1 MQPRPQLSARAE
13 GAWMKACKHRT
24 KIGDVD
30 DGSKPCPALHKR
42 VGKVQS
48 EGNGGEETQPLYQ
61 RGPER
66 RAGKL
71 GCDVDGPSIMAA
83 AAVFRR
89 WELNLETEGSLL
101 LSRAGPLLCIL
112 LQSAALMHS
121 ESMQPGCVASQ
132 HKWKGHTTNDV
143 FLKN

>member
-48 EGNGGEETQPLYQ
+48 EGNGGGGNATSLSAGTGEE
-61 RGPER
+61 
-66 RAGKL
+66 
-71 GCDVDGPSIMAA
+71 
-83 AAVFRR
+83 
-89 WELNLETEGSLL
+89 
-101 LSRAGPLLCIL
+101 SRQTGL
-112 LQSAALMHS
+112 
-121 ESMQPGCVASQ
+121 
-132 HKWKGHTTNDV
+132 
-143 FLKN
+143 

>member
-1 MQPRPQLSARAE
+1 MSTA
-13 GAWMKACKHRT
+13 
-24 KIGDVD
+24 
-30 DGSKPCPALHKR
+30 
-42 VGKVQS
+42 
-48 EGNGGEETQPLYQ
+48 GEWGRFNQRGTQPLYQ

-71 GCDVDGPSIMAA
+71 GCDVDGPSIMTDA

-89 WELNLETEGSLL
+89 SELNLETEGSLL

-132 HKWKGHTTNDV
+132 HKCKGRTTNDV
-143 FLKN
+143 F